1 MSNGKVI
8 ALGAIL
14 FVALLLVAYSLMRFH
29 TAANR
34 ETIAE
39 NVEKARE
46 RISAA
51 VGADV
56 MLKGST
62 YDPPWICGTY
72 RNAGGGSKQYS
83 YQVQEDRLGLE
94 DTADVSDHCR
104 SILRGK

>member
-8 ALGAIL
+8 ALGAVL
-14 FVALLLVAYSLMRFH
+14 FVALLLVAYTLMRVH
-29 TAANR
+29 TMANR

-39 NVEKARE
+39 EVEKARE

-62 YDPPWICGTY
+62 WDPPWICGTY
-72 RNAGGGSKQYS
+72 ENPRGGKEQYS

-94 DTADVSDHCR
+94 STGDVSDYCR
-104 SILRGK
+104 SMLRGK

>member
-8 ALGAIL
+8 ALGAVL
-14 FVALLLVAYSLMRFH
+14 FVALLLVAFTLMHLH
-29 TAANR
+29 TMANR

-62 YDPPWICGTY
+62 WDPPWICGTY
-72 RNAGGGSKQYS
+72 GTPGGGSKQYS
-83 YQVQEDRLGLE
+83 YQLKEDLLGLE
-94 DTADVSDHCR
+94 ITGDVSDHCR
-104 SILRGK
+104 SMLRGR